1 MVAVLKCRVS
11 INGEMR
17 EGEESEVEHGEEE
30 DGCRSAPSDNVVFA
44 GVGVGGGGLQRVG
57 T

>member
-11 INGEMR
+11 INGETR
-17 EGEESEVEHGEEE
+17 EGGREERRTGA
-30 DGCRSAPSDNVVFA
+30 GQRCRTIALLL
-44 GVGVGGGGLQRVG
+44 VGGGGLKRVG